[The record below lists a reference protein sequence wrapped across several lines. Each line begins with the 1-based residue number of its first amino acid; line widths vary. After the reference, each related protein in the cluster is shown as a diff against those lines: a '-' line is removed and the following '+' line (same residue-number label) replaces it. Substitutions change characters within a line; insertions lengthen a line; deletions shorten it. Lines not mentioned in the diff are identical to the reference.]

1 MSTFCPFVL
10 SILEWPSSS
19 NYIKY
24 QLSELDIYLDITAK
38 IPFHSLDYV
47 LTLINS
53 QLLLKPKFCSSAVC
67 TRTAQTLP
75 LPTRSRYHRQVNPW
89 ALAWLEHKVGEEKQK
104 SDPSIKKDG
113 SEQSMARMKE
123 CPSVWDCLAQ
133 IFPRLFLLIISVS
146 AHRTPPQA
154 SSLTILY
161 DALSQS
167 LWPITVF
174 SSQHL

>member
-10 SILEWPSSS
+10 SILAWPSSS
-19 NYIKY
+19 NYIKF
-24 QLSELDIYLDITAK
+24 QLSEDITAN
-38 IPFHSLDYV
+38 IPFHSLRLCSHFDKQPALIKTKV
-47 LTLINS
+47 LLCCCLHSYCPSTSITN
-53 QLLLKPKFCSSAVC
+53 QV
-67 TRTAQTLP
+67 
-75 LPTRSRYHRQVNPW
+75 HRQANPW
-89 ALAWLEHKVGEEKQK
+89 ALAWLEHEVGEEKHK

-123 CPSVWDCLAQ
+123 HPSVWNRLAQ

-146 AHRTPPQA
+146 AYRTPPQA

-167 LWPITVF
+167 LWSITVF
-174 SSQHL
+174 SSQHS